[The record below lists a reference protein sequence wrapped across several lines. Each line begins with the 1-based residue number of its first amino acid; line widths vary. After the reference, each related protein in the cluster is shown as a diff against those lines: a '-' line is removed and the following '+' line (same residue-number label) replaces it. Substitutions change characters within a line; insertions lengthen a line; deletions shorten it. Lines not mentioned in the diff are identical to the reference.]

1 MTKPS
6 LAALCAALLTCLV
19 FLSTALHA
27 QVIYV
32 DYPPIAWQSK
42 RLIELDKPIGVKP
55 QPYKT
60 PFLDFKDFKAEFPH
74 TEWLPPTMTILPP
87 EDADTSTCAWALA
100 LIQDTVHGDR
110 LPILLFF
117 THVGKANAMT
127 YIDYDFNGNF
137 RDDGP
142 PMLLGNQMVP
152 RAVEMV
158 SHFKHGY
165 RFYIAEDR
173 SVKVVVDDGKRRL
186 FRFSVAGY
194 SGPFNLDA
202 TYAYSQSNN
211 RENTVIYHADG
222 FVAGINAKLD
232 FSWRSLNVGARVGL
246 DQLSGGITS
255 RQRNTVRLLCDWTGA
270 CETRYSSFTAFNDD
284 SLPTTRV
291 LLGVELS
298 WMPRIWKAIQL
309 GPVLSP
315 GVFYYTKAYRTA
327 ATEDA
332 QFSMNPTP
340 FLEAG
345 LQSWIDVSPKHYLVF
360 RVTAYQNTFRPKGF
374 FEYYNARDVET
385 RQWGMR
391 IGGGFGW
398 RF

>member
-173 SVKVVVDDGKRRL
+173 PVKVVVDDGKRRL

-194 SGPFNLDA
+194 SGAVRLYGR
-202 TYAYSQSNN
+202 YAYSEPNK
-211 RENTVIYHADG
+211 ENYITLFATGYAFGVLNK
-222 FVAGINAKLD
+222 FD
-232 FSWRSLNVGARVGL
+232 FNWRSLAVSANVGL
-246 DQLSGGITS
+246 DLIDYRYTAYRRYQERTTCNSAGICT
-255 RQRNTVRLLCDWTGA
+255 
-270 CETRYSSFTAFNDD
+270 TRVSSFTTYNQD
-284 SLPTTRV
+284 SMPSARFI
-291 LLGVELS
+291 LGSEIS
-298 WMPRIWKAIQL
+298 WMPKIARGIRI
-309 GPVLSP
+309 GPLVSGGCFLYMP
-315 GVFYYTKAYRTA
+315 GTYRPRYTKGRA
-327 ATEDA
+327 
-332 QFSMNPTP
+332 FSMNPTG
-340 FLEAG
+340 FLEGG
-345 LQSWIDVSPKHYLVF
+345 LQSWIDLSPQHYVIF
-360 RVTAYQNTFRPKGF
+360 RGTVYQNNFRPKGF
-374 FEYYNARDVET
+374 FEYFNARDVET